1 MADILSQTEV
11 ESLLSALDSGPQQS
25 DSQSKTPS
33 NRADEHGGQVSVYDF
48 KRPERVSKEQMRAFQ
63 AMHDGFSREFGAS
76 LSGMLRTIVEVKLSS
91 VDQLTYGEFVF
102 SLENMTCFNVMHA
115 EGLDGH
121 MILDLTPSI
130 IFPIVDRLL
139 GGGKSAKYNIPN
151 RPLTEIELRLISRII
166 QMAIHGL
173 EKSWSSVCELK
184 LRVTQVESNPQ
195 LVQIVPPNEVI
206 VLISFEITMGEMRGI
221 MNLCIPFNTIEPMI
235 GNLSSDNWS
244 AYTKRGVDLRQ
255 KLNLQTGVG
264 KAKVEMVVGLA
275 DTRLSAQEIMG
286 LSVGDVIMTE
296 KGREQPLEVYIEGR
310 PLFRGSAGLLKGHKA
325 VQIASSIARTDDL
338 IEAQLKAAQAA
349 AAPPP
354 TPAVVP
360 APAAAAPA
368 AATPAARPAAR
379 TAGKPAPNAPA
390 ARNRS

>member
-1 MADILSQTEV
+1 MADILSQSEV
-11 ESLLSALDSGPQQS
+11 ESLLAALDTGPQRSDPPQS
-25 DSQSKTPS
+25 AATSRSD
-33 NRADEHGGQVSVYDF
+33 AYGGQVSVYDF

-63 AMHDGFSREFGAS
+63 AMHDGFSREFGAV

-102 SLENMTCFNVMHA
+102 SLENMTCFNVMRA

-139 GGGKSAKYNIPN
+139 GGGKSAKYSIPS
-151 RPLTEIELRLISRII
+151 RPLTEIELRLIDRII
-166 QMAIHGL
+166 ERAIEGL
-173 EKSWSSVCELK
+173 EKSWASVCELK

-206 VLISFEITMGEMRGI
+206 VLISFEITMGEIRGI
-221 MNLCIPFNTIEPMI
+221 MNLCIPFNTIEPLM
-235 GNLSSDNWS
+235 GNLSSDTWS
-244 AYTKRGVDLRQ
+244 AYTKRTADPRQ

-264 KAKVEMVVGLA
+264 KGKVKMVVGLA
-275 DTRLSAQEIMG
+275 DTRLTAQEIMG

-325 VQIASSIARTDDL
+325 IQISSSIARTEDL
-338 IEAQLKAAQAA
+338 VEAQLKAVQ
-349 AAPPP
+349 
-354 TPAVVP
+354 
-360 APAAAAPA
+360 A
-368 AATPAARPAAR
+368 AATPAAATPTAPAPASKPAA
-379 TAGKPAPNAPA
+379 KPPAANAPA
-390 ARNRS
+390 GRNRQ

>member
-1 MADILSQTEV
+1 MADILSQSEV
-11 ESLLSALDSGPQQS
+11 ESLLAALDTGPQKS
-25 DSQSKTPS
+25 DPQQGSSSGRQD
-33 NRADEHGGQVSVYDF
+33 AYGGQVSVYDF

-63 AMHDGFSREFGAS
+63 AMHDGFSREFGAV

-102 SLENMTCFNVMHA
+102 SLENMTCFNVMRA

-139 GGGKSAKYNIPN
+139 GGGKSAKYSIPS
-151 RPLTEIELRLISRII
+151 RPLTEIELRLIERII
-166 QMAIHGL
+166 ERAIEGL
-173 EKSWSSVCELK
+173 EKTWSSVCELK

-206 VLISFEITMGEMRGI
+206 VLISFEITMGDIRGI
-221 MNLCIPFNTIEPMI
+221 MNLCIPFNTIEPLM
-235 GNLSSDNWS
+235 GNLSSDTWS
-244 AYTKRGVDLRQ
+244 AYTKRTADPRQ

-264 KAKVEMVVGLA
+264 KGKVKMVVGLA
-275 DTRLSAQEIMG
+275 DTRLTAQEIMG

-296 KGREQPLEVYIEGR
+296 RGRAQPLEVYIEGR

-325 VQIASSIARTDDL
+325 VQIAASIARPEDL
-338 IEAQLKAAQAA
+338 IDAELRAAQNAA
-349 AAPPP
+349 AASPGS
-354 TPAVVP
+354 
-360 APAAAAPA
+360 AAPA
-368 AATPAARPAAR
+368 QKPVAKP
-379 TAGKPAPNAPA
+379 PAPNAPA
-390 ARNRS
+390 GRNRA